1 MQISS
6 AAQSQKSPVKAI
18 QTPFTAT
25 VSRRAIRT
33 ATSAALG
40 FGILVF
46 GGGHTQTLVANGD
59 TRTLNMI
66 HRHTGEEIL
75 VTFKRNGRYDQD
87 ALNKI
92 NWFLRDW
99 RSDEPTRMD
108 PHLFDIVWEV
118 YRSVGGQSP
127 INVVSAYRSPGTN
140 AMLRRRSRAVAQFSQ
155 HINGRAMDF
164 YIPGASMT
172 RVREAGMM
180 LQRGG
185 VGFYPGSANQFVH
198 MDTGSVRHW
207 PKASREYLARLFPDG
222 RTVHIPA
229 DGRPLPGFD
238 AALAMVQARGGMASR
253 FYDSRQDEGAT
264 FDDSDDRGGVV
275 RQRGNSMGLFAGLFG
290 GGNAP
295 REEAQ
300 QRPAIAQ
307 RPASRVTTQPAE
319 AAPGIP
325 ARAAEPAPAAIA
337 PAAPAPTVVAT
348 AEPRAGSPVQLT
360 PALPPRMQIAMAP
373 LPLRAPPAATRLRG
387 DGEDAAQVF
396 AAPLPA
402 ARPAIPGATDS
413 VAVAA
418 LTAPEPLARPEPN
431 RPMPLPE
438 TSQVALAPMPTARP
452 QAIGG
457 SVVAAAALPAL
468 ITTGDQRGRPAV
480 AEAAAPGMAL
490 AFASPTQ
497 RVTLPTNPGSGPQP
511 RVAMPAPVVAA
522 RQAEPAVGS
531 ASRAPV
537 AAPQLAARPPAPVLR
552 TAHAPAAPPALIAP
566 STDGARGRVVFVRQT
581 TERSVAVATLSTP
594 DPRQLKLIEQPSQVV
609 AMTFSQGAPTTVP
622 TQRFAGQAVASLRTV
637 EFARPETDR
646 QARASVIR

>member
-18 QTPFTAT
+18 KAPTTAH
-25 VSRRAIRT
+25 VSRRAIRA

-40 FGILVF
+40 FGLLVL
-46 GGGHTQTLVANGD
+46 GGSHTQTLVANGD
-59 TRTLNMI
+59 TRTLTMI

-75 VTFKRNGRYDQD
+75 VTFKRNGRYDQE
-87 ALNKI
+87 ALNKL

-99 RSDEPTRMD
+99 RHDEPTRMD

-127 INVVSAYRSPGTN
+127 INVVSAYRSAGTN

-229 DGRPLPGFD
+229 DGRPMPGFD
-238 AALAMVQARGGMASR
+238 AALAMVQARGGSASR
-253 FYDSRQDEGAT
+253 FYDSRQDEGT
-264 FDDSDDRGGVV
+264 SFDDSDDRGGVV
-275 RQRGNSMGLFAGLFG
+275 RQRSNSMGLFAGLFG
-290 GGNAP
+290 GSAARQEAP
-295 REEAQ
+295 
-300 QRPAIAQ
+300 QRPALAQ
-307 RPASRVTTQPAE
+307 RPATRAAAQPAE

-325 ARAAEPAPAAIA
+325 ARTAEPVAAPVPQAPAA
-337 PAAPAPTVVAT
+337 TSVVAT
-348 AEPRAGSPVQLT
+348 AEPRAGTPVQLT
-360 PALPPRMQIAMAP
+360 PTLAPRMQIAMAP

-387 DGEDAAQVF
+387 DGEDAPQVL

-402 ARPAIPGATDS
+402 ARPAIAGGADS
-413 VAVAA
+413 IAVAA

-438 TSQVALAPMPTARP
+438 PTQVAQAPMPAARP

-457 SVVAAAALPAL
+457 SVVAALPAL
-468 ITTGDQRGRPAV
+468 ITTGDQRGRAAPV
-480 AEAAAPGMAL
+480 EASPGMAL

-497 RVTLPTNPGSGPQP
+497 RVTLPTPTSAGPQP
-511 RVAMPAPVVAA
+511 RVAAPAPIVTA
-522 RQAEPAVGS
+522 RQAEPAVVS
-531 ASRAPV
+531 TPPMPV
-537 AAPQLAARPPAPVLR
+537 PAPQLAARHPAPILR
-552 TAHAPAAPPALIAP
+552 TARAPVAVPAMVAP
-566 STDGARGRVVFVRQT
+566 STEGARGRVVFVRQT
-581 TERSVAVATLSTP
+581 TERAAAVATLSTP
-594 DPRQLKLIEQPSQVV
+594 DPRQQKLIEQPSQIV
-609 AMTFSQGAPTTVP
+609 AMTFSQGAATTVP
-622 TQRFAGQAVASLRTV
+622 TQRFVGQAVASLRTV

-646 QARASVIR
+646 QARASLIR